1 MQNLVV
7 QKGSNDLHICNVYL
21 IQMYTFDLY
30 ICIPNFDKHVFGPNT
45 VFGQLFPSPESP
57 AIASAPPKKKLHAQR
72 ERLLIQTRC
81 GRIRKVR
88 SGAPLTSMHSQ
99 VSTGFTTAF
108 AFMPLLAYPGQRA
121 SERISKHKLIF

>member
-57 AIASAPPKKKLHAQR
+57 TIASAPPKKKIACAKRTSSHSDTLRPDPESQ
-72 ERLLIQTRC
+72 IRC
-81 GRIRKVR
+81 TPDFDAFSGFHRIHNSLRFY
-88 SGAPLTSMHSQ
+88 ACLFEQ
-99 VSTGFTTAF
+99 AN
-108 AFMPLLAYPGQRA
+108 
-121 SERISKHKLIF
+121 E